1 LSAVFAA
8 GALGMLAILPD
19 SGLQSDV
26 AMPWWVLALAFY
38 AGELLVVHLSFGRD
52 AHTFSMSEVPLVVG
66 LALAS
71 PTTVVFA
78 QVLGNLGVLAGHR
91 RQVPHKLV
99 FNLSEFALQTTIAIA
114 VYRAIVGAGDVLAP
128 MGWAAAVAATT
139 VALAAAHAMIYT
151 AIRVT
156 GGSVGVRQLFE
167 AGAFSAGASLMNTIV
182 GLFVLAA
189 ILSAPPVVAFAL
201 LPSVVIYFAYRWF
214 ASSRQER
221 TRLKALYEATRD
233 LHQSPQLET
242 ALVAAARHARSIF
255 DAEICEIRLSP
266 IGPDDVYRTM
276 VGPGD
281 HLATM
286 QRVDREAGRSAWD
299 LITDDPE
306 AVIVDADAA
315 LTVDSEGTSEPV
327 IAAMVAP
334 VTIDGG
340 LVGSVMVAN
349 HIGEVGVFEPHDL
362 ELLQTLAAHV
372 AVSVENGRL
381 EDSLAALTELKEE
394 LKHQALHDALTGL
407 GNRTLFAE
415 RVEHALERSIRSGA
429 ELAVIFLD
437 LDDFKTVNDSLGHT
451 AGDELLVA
459 VGNRLRSHCRPGDTI
474 ARLGGDEFAVL
485 LEEIASIRDATV
497 VAERI
502 LEGLAAP
509 SWIENREVTIGASI
523 GIAIGGSDD
532 SAGQVLR
539 DADAAMYVAKRSGK
553 GTFRLFEAAMHA
565 EVVEQLQLR
574 TELDSAVARDELQ
587 LVYQPVVDLRT
598 GRIQGFEALIRWDH
612 HRRGLLTPDQFLD
625 FAEDSGQIHQIGDW
639 VLETAL
645 RRHRDLLDVTPAG
658 EELEIAVNVSAR
670 QLENESFA
678 DEVIRAI
685 SHSGTP
691 PNRLVIEITE
701 TAVMSA
707 PRQAIEPLR
716 DLGIRIAVDDFGT
729 GYSSLASLD
738 RLPVDVLKVD
748 KVFVDGMSETQDTS
762 PLISTIVGLSQW
774 LGLYTVVE
782 GIETQW
788 QLDRLRSLGCNIG
801 QGFLF
806 SPPVPPATMISLARR
821 QADGEVLFDF
831 GSSQRRLRAVDR
843 PDDPAASA

>member
-1 LSAVFAA
+1 MFAA
-8 GALGMLAILPD
+8 GAILMLTVLPD
-19 SGLQSDV
+19 GPLRDEPSL
-26 AMPWWVLALAFY
+26 PWWTFALGFY
-38 AGELLVVHLSFGRD
+38 AAELLVVHLSFGRD

-71 PTTVVFA
+71 PTTLIFA

-99 FNLSEFALQTTIAIA
+99 FNLAEFALQSTIAIA
-114 VYRAIVGAGDVLAP
+114 VYRAIVAAGQVVAP
-128 MGWAAAVAATT
+128 AGWAGAVVATT
-139 VALAAAHAMIYT
+139 AALAAAHLMVYT

-156 GGSVGVRQLFE
+156 GGSVGLRQLLE
-167 AGAFSAGASLMNTIV
+167 AAAFSAGASLMNTIV
-182 GLFVLAA
+182 GLLVLAA
-189 ILSAPPVVAFAL
+189 VLSAAPFVAFAL
-201 LPSVVIYFAYRWF
+201 LPLVVVYAAYRWF

-242 ALVAAARHARSIF
+242 ALIAAARHARAIF
-255 DAEICEIRLSP
+255 DAEVCEIRLSP

-286 QRVDREAGRSAWD
+286 QRVDHELGRSAWD
-299 LITDDPE
+299 LISEQPE
-306 AVIVDADAA
+306 AAIVDVEAG
-315 LTVDSEGTSEPV
+315 LTIDDVDGAPEPV
-327 IAAMVAP
+327 VAAMVAP

-349 HIGEVGVFEPHDL
+349 HIGEVGVFQAHDL
-362 ELLQTLAAHV
+362 ELLQTLAAQV

-415 RVEHALERSIRSGA
+415 RVEHALDRAIRSGA
-429 ELAVIFLD
+429 ELAVLFLD

-451 AGDELLVA
+451 AGDELLVGI
-459 VGNRLRSHCRPGDTI
+459 GNRLRSHCRPGDTI

-485 LEEIASIRDATV
+485 LEEIGSIRDATV

-509 SWIENREVTIGASI
+509 LWIENREVTIGASI
-523 GIAIGGSDD
+523 GIAIGGSED
-532 SAGQVLR
+532 SVGQVLR

-574 TELDSAVARDELQ
+574 TELDAASARDELH
-587 LVYQPVVDLRT
+587 LVYQPVVDLRS
-598 GRIQGFEALIRWDH
+598 GRIRGFEALIRWDH

-625 FAEDSGQIHQIGDW
+625 FAEESGQIHQIGDW

-645 RRHRDLLDVTPAG
+645 RRHRDVLDLTPAG
-658 EELEIAVNVSAR
+658 GELEIAVNVSAR

-678 DEVIRAI
+678 DDVIRAI
-685 SHSGTP
+685 SHSGVP
-691 PNRLVIEITE
+691 PNRLVLEITE
-701 TAVMSA
+701 TAVMNA
-707 PRQAIEPLR
+707 PLQSIEPLR
-716 DLGIRIAVDDFGT
+716 ELGIRIAVDDFGT

-748 KVFVDGMSETQDTS
+748 KVFVDGMSRTQDTS

-788 QLDRLRSLGCNIG
+788 QLDRLRALGCNIG

-806 SPPVPPATMISLARR
+806 SPPVEPATMMTLARR
-821 QADGEVLFDF
+821 QGAGEILFDT
-831 GSSQRRLRAVDR
+831 GSSGRQLRSVQS